1 MATMVNMIPVETKPK
16 VAPQGATAKD
26 NTKSD
31 QPTVGFAKVLNNQ
44 TDKNGK
50 DDTNTKDDT
59 NAKDN
64 TATQLMAAMMGMAVP
79 AIATTMT
86 SNPNQDSERA
96 NSLGA
101 DDTKG
106 QVSEVAGNGLATGMN
121 TSPSQLAALLA
132 KTTDTNVSAALLAK
146 MTDTNT
152 SVDSNKVGELT
163 QAQLQEL
170 LQGKQLIGQAQ
181 TSDVSTGK
189 VDLTTNKT
197 LLGTV
202 ASFATVENSNGVGK
216 SNSASQVDS
225 KKTTQAQV
233 TTGTTTTADL
243 AELVGTADVKHV
255 TAPQSVVNV
264 VDAITSDSNENT
276 VLLGGKA
283 QLSAENILVDETV
296 KDTNAFASLLSQ
308 QVVKNENQVI
318 VSDTKQVSQQTV
330 KDPYN
335 IASQIVEQARVVTGQ
350 KNTEMI
356 IQLKPEHLGELTLKV
371 TVESGVVS
379 ASFHSNN
386 SEVRSVIEASL
397 PQLKQ
402 ELTNQG
408 LKIENVGVYAGLG
421 DFFSNGQQRESQ
433 QQPSVKVHN
442 KKIEEEFLEALE
454 STSAAESTSDGS
466 GVDYRI

>member
-1 MATMVNMIPVETKPK
+1 MATMVNVIPVETKPK
-16 VAPQGATAKD
+16 VVPQGATTKD
-26 NTKSD
+26 STKSD
-31 QPTVGFAKVLNNQ
+31 QSTTGFAKVLNNQ

-50 DDTNTKDDT
+50 DDNTNTKDDAK
-59 NAKDN
+59 AKDN

-79 AIATTMT
+79 AIATTVT
-86 SNPNQDSERA
+86 SNPNSNQSSDKLA
-96 NSLGA
+96 NDLGA

-106 QVSEVAGNGLATGMN
+106 QLSEVAGNGLVTGMN

-132 KTTDTNVSAALLAK
+132 K
-146 MTDTNT
+146 MTDTNA

-163 QAQLQEL
+163 QAQLQGI
-170 LQGKQLIGQAQ
+170 LQVKQLLGQAQ
-181 TSDVSTGK
+181 TADVSANK
-189 VDLTTNKT
+189 VDLTANKT
-197 LLGTV
+197 LLGTI
-202 ASFATVENSNGVGK
+202 ASFAAVDNSNGVVK
-216 SNSASQVDS
+216 SNSAAQVDS
-225 KKTTQAQV
+225 KKTALDRV
-233 TTGTTTTADL
+233 TTGTTTTEDL

-264 VDAITSDSNENT
+264 VDAITSDSKENT
-276 VLLGGKA
+276 ILTGGKA
-283 QLSAENILVDETV
+283 QLSAENALVDETV
-296 KDTNAFASLLSQ
+296 KDTDTFASLLNQ
-308 QVVKNENQVI
+308 QVVKNENQVV
-318 VSDTKQVSQQTV
+318 VSDAKQVPQQPV

-371 TVESGVVS
+371 TVDSGVVS

-386 SEVRSVIEASL
+386 SEVRSIIEASL

-402 ELTNQG
+402 DLSNQG

-421 DFFSNGQQRESQ
+421 DFFSNGQQRENQ

-442 KKIEEEFLEALE
+442 KKIEEDFLEAID
-454 STSAAESTSDGS
+454 STGVTESTSDGS